1 MKFLWVS
8 VKYRIP
14 FQIQSWK
21 QFIATLFLIIATLY
35 LKMWLHILQ
44 CEFILSNYD
53 LICHICYFMWNHMTL
68 YLTMGLYYNVIL
80 YPVNCN
86 LISHNCDFMSNNMTC
101 NSQCDFKCH
110 NCNFIPHSVLYTH
123 LCHNYLFLFFFLFCG
138 NGLSVLSQTPNS
150 SDCTKWVKYWHSEIF
165 VRVSSFWLLKKC
177 QENMLVR
184 SFSYY

>member
-1 MKFLWVS
+1 MKFLGILLNIESHSDSELKTV
-8 VKYRIP
+8 YCY
-14 FQIQSWK
+14 
-21 QFIATLFLIIATLY
+21 LFLIIATLY

-68 YLTMGLYYNVIL
+68 YLTMGLYL
-80 YPVNCN
+80 LQCN
-86 LISHNCDFMSNNMTC
+86 TISCKLQLNSHNCDFMSNNMTC

-123 LCHNYLFLFFFLFCG
+123 LCHKYIFFVEM
-138 NGLSVLSQTPNS
+138 GLVYCLKPQTAVTVQNES
-150 SDCTKWVKYWHSEIF
+150 NTDSEIF

>member
-1 MKFLWVS
+1 MKFLWDS

-14 FQIQSWK
+14 FQTQSWK

-68 YLTMGLYYNVIL
+68 YLTMGLYLLHVIL
-80 YPVNCN
+80 YPANCN

-123 LCHNYLFLFFFLFCG
+123 LCHKYLFFVEMCLVYCLKP
-138 NGLSVLSQTPNS
+138 QTAEWLY
-150 SDCTKWVKYWHSEIF
+150 KWVKYWQWNF